1 MSNKLIVLDTRHQEK
16 AIYDLLGQM
25 IASASIDEAIGVKLS
40 KDVAQQ
46 FLHLMVENIVESLVS
61 YKTAK
66 DQYTNLKMAA
76 AIFNCAVTDVDSNKA
91 TWVENL
97 MKLPYL
103 ETIYLDIYKQVAKY
117 IDSGTWIQWDVVK
130 AGSVITLIS
139 GKDYR
144 IAEYDRVHGIDNGDD
159 HAVVSL
165 NLLNPLNYL
174 FSEFLHTFFHGF
186 DKINLQTLGYSIYES
201 RRRTQL
207 TLANGGSYTLNKD
220 HITANHAYNIAVEY
234 IQEQLTALLIGVIV
248 KQYSNIKVS
257 YLIPKVNHDFF
268 ASLGLDNLLLFEEK
282 YISPLV
288 SSINMAYFSTRIEHD
303 VKYELEYHS
312 YVISVYK
319 NKNATYPIE
328 KLVFEYQRGDYLPDD
343 QRAQAERYILENNL
357 Y

>member
-16 AIYDLLGQM
+16 AIYDLLSQ
-25 IASASIDEAIGVKLS
+25 IALSHSGEADVKLS
-40 KDVAQQ
+40 KDAAQQ
-46 FLHLMVENIVESLVS
+46 FLHLMIENIVESLVS
-61 YKTAK
+61 YKTPK

-76 AIFNCAVTDVDSNKA
+76 AIFNCNVTDVDSNKV

-103 ETIYLDIYKQVAKY
+103 ETIYLDLYKQVSTY
-117 IDSGTWIQWDVVK
+117 VSNGTWIQWDVVK

-139 GKDYR
+139 GNDYR
-144 IAEYDRVHGIDNGDD
+144 IAEYDRIHGVDNGDD

-174 FSEFLHTFFHGF
+174 FSEFLRTFFYGA
-186 DKINLQTLGYSIYES
+186 DKNNLQKIGYGIHSA
-201 RRRTQL
+201 RQRNQ
-207 TLANGGSYTLNKD
+207 LNK
-220 HITANHAYNIAVEY
+220 HGGCVITGKNSISPNHAYNIAVEY
-234 IQEQLTALLIGVIV
+234 ILEQLTALLIGVIV
-248 KQYSNIKVS
+248 KQYSNINVS

-268 ASLGLDNLLLFEEK
+268 ASLGLDNLVLFEET

-319 NKNATYPIE
+319 NKDATYPIE

-343 QRAQAERYILENNL
+343 QRAQVERYILENNL